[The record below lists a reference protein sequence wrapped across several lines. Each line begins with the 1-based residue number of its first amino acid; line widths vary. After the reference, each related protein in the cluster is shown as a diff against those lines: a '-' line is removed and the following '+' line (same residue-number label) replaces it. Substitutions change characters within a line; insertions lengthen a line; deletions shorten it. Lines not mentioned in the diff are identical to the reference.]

1 LKSTSQV
8 ETEFQNETN
17 SAISISL
24 ISLHSMHTPKSTS
37 ILYARPQDPTNR
49 LYKTCVVLQKLFQEK
64 GYLVPDDRTLKLHAT
79 IVNTIYA
86 KSISRGGGIPRF
98 DAETLLEEWEDFT
111 WARDFQIEK
120 LAICKMGAKKVMD
133 AKGEIM
139 GEEYEEVASI
149 PFLV

>member
-1 LKSTSQV
+1 LKTTPQV
-8 ETEFQNETN
+8 ETELQNETN
-17 SAISISL
+17 SVISISL
-24 ISLHSMHTPKSTS
+24 TSLHSMHTPKSTS
-37 ILYARPQDPTNR
+37 ILYAGPQDPTNR
-49 LYKTCVVLQKLFQEK
+49 LYQNCVVLQKLFQEK

-86 KSISRGGGIPRF
+86 KSGSRGGGIPRF
-98 DAETLLEEWEDFT
+98 DAETLLEEWKDFT
-111 WARDFQIEK
+111 WAKDFQIEK